1 MVRIR
6 LARGGAKKRP
16 YYRIVVADGQS
27 KRDGRFLESIGTY
40 DPKGEPYQIDIKEER
55 LQHWVAQGAKT
66 STTVR
71 TLLKNKGIKLS
82 A

>member
-6 LARGGAKKRP
+6 LARGGAKKSP
-16 YYRIVVADGQS
+16 FYRIVVADKHS

-40 DPKGEPYQIDIKEER
+40 DPKGDPYKVDIKEER
-55 LQHWVAQGAKT
+55 LQHWVAQGAQT

-71 TLLKNKGIKLS
+71 TLLKNKGISLS